1 MLFRA
6 NELKMTI
13 KPSTLGFAM
22 DGICDGIA
30 DVSVIIAVGFYLL
43 RSAGNQ
49 NTDNYKRIKDEESA
63 ESKEIKVSLWS
74 KLKNLQL
81 QWFMPIVGKTI
92 LFACIFGISSGIW
105 NYFMYHYSILFDTD
119 LIAQSEHQQAI
130 QLAVL
135 KSPIMWLVIF
145 IWRWINGVTMIEYF
159 IIAILYDKADEFLN
173 GMKQHGS
180 LVVLTASI
188 LTYIHY
194 SYALDKIA
202 NS

>member
-1 MLFRA
+1 MI
-6 NELKMTI
+6 I
-13 KPSTLGFAM
+13 KPGTLGFAM

-30 DVSVIIAVGFYLL
+30 DVTVIIAVGFYLL
-43 RSAGNQ
+43 RSVSNQ
-49 NTDNYKRIKDEESA
+49 NTDNYKRIKDKESA
-63 ESKEIKVSLWS
+63 ELKEINVSLWS

-81 QWFMPIVGKTI
+81 QWFMPIVGKTF
-92 LFACIFGISSGIW
+92 LFACIFGMSSGIW

-119 LIAQSEHQQAI
+119 LIAQSEHQQQI

-180 LVVLTASI
+180 LIVLATSL